1 MSRFSPSAITIVAV
15 AGAGVGLMA
24 FGTSDPNPKDVIG
37 PNPKLPRGKQCRRIK
52 PYSHISAPEIETG
65 SAVRAYAH
73 RAPGFSRRLECSRHR
88 PI

>member
-37 PNPKLPRGKQCRRIK
+37 PNPKLPPQSQYLLPPMVALTLPPDTI
-52 PYSHISAPEIETG
+52 
-65 SAVRAYAH
+65 V
-73 RAPGFSRRLECSRHR
+73 FSSSDVFV
-88 PI
+88 